1 MAVIDLLFRGMAKLV
16 AVLYS
21 FTNSYGLAIIGLTIV
36 VRLILFPLTVKQVRS
51 MQAMAAAQ
59 PEIKKLQE
67 LYKQDRQ
74 QLNAEMMQF
83 YRANGINPA
92 AGCFPLLL
100 QAPFLIALYNVI
112 YGLTRVDELNWL
124 MVRLPRPKYL
134 DHGSELY
141 RSLVDSGGRMVSF
154 SVDLAQSA
162 AGFRGSLGDRLP
174 YYLLVVLVAVTGIA
188 QQVQMMRKS
197 PPTTDQAA
205 QMQRIM
211 KYLPILF
218 AVFAYNVKAGVVLYW
233 IAGNLW
239 TMGQTQFL
247 YRKSAPKPVIKG
259 IDGEELKTRPAPSAP
274 AVPAAPAG
282 RGFRAALAAAREAA
296 ATPPPGRKGR
306 SEEAASN
313 GSASG
318 GSASGGSASNGSTG
332 SKQNGSKQNGSKPAG
347 AGGPKVTPKVTS
359 STSAGKNT
367 TKQTVRK
374 PSGPQRG
381 ASGTSRSGKKKG

>member
-1 MAVIDLLFRGMAKLV
+1 MAIIDLLFRGMAGLV
-16 AVLYS
+16 AQLYR
-21 FTNSYGLAIIGLTIV
+21 FTSSYGLAIIGLTVV

-67 LYKQDRQ
+67 LHKDDRQ
-74 QLNAEMMQF
+74 RLNTEMMAF
-83 YRANGINPA
+83 YRTNGINPA

-124 MVRLPRPKYL
+124 MIRMPRPKYL
-134 DHGSELY
+134 DHTSDLY

-154 SVDLAQSA
+154 GVDLAQSA

-174 YYLLVVLVAVTGIA
+174 YYVLVVLVAVTGIA
-188 QQVQMMRKS
+188 QQLQMARRS

-239 TMGQTQFL
+239 TMGQTSFL
-247 YRKSAPKPVIKG
+247 YRKSAPKPVITG
-259 IDGEELKTRPAPSAP
+259 IDGQP
-274 AVPAAPAG
+274 VV
-282 RGFRAALAAAREAA
+282 
-296 ATPPPGRKGR
+296 AT
-306 SEEAASN
+306 A
-313 GSASG
+313 
-318 GSASGGSASNGSTG
+318 
-332 SKQNGSKQNGSKPAG
+332 
-347 AGGPKVTPKVTS
+347 VTS
-359 STSAGKNT
+359 STASTSGGPGLLAGLKAARTPSAGGSSPKGAVSGST
-367 TKQTVRK
+367 PTPRPSKTVRPASGKRGAPPPAAGGK
-374 PSGPQRG
+374 PSAPTGATPKPAATTLRPPATPPRPAARG
-381 ASGTSRSGKKKG
+381 KNAKKKG